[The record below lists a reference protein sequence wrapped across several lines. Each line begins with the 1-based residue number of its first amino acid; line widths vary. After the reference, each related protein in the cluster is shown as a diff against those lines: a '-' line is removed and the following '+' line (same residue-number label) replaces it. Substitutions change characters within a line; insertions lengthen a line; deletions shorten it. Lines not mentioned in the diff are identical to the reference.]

1 MVDVDPVILV
11 GKVALQL
18 VPSLSLIVIEMLMI
32 LTTAMGH
39 LAVDSKLVVDPLKPS
54 GNSILNQTRQSK
66 QCKTLVLNG
75 VSWYLRGSPGHLKCP
90 MCPLALKDIPITL

>member
-32 LTTAMGH
+32 LTTTMGH
-39 LAVDSKLVVDPLKPS
+39 LAVDSKLVVDPLKPPENHP
-54 GNSILNQTRQSK
+54 NSILNQMSK
-66 QCKTLVLNG
+66 NMISKVIFQIFQLE
-75 VSWYLRGSPGHLKCP
+75 
-90 MCPLALKDIPITL
+90 ITEPVVVASS